1 MDCAVLA
8 SRLTASLGL
17 DQPPVTLTF
26 LAAPPEGMAGPPRE
40 VPSACSFWRDAE
52 QAAFYAPAAAHF
64 RCPVG
69 SMVMGFELPPAVQE
83 QLGELTM
90 GMCTDGYVSADEL
103 AQIPTGETTPAGIAY
118 APLAQ
123 CAELPDVALLLVT
136 ARQAML
142 WNEAAGTAAWTSPS
156 PITTGRPGCAAL
168 PLAIGQG
175 RPAISF
181 GCAGL
186 RTFTGI
192 GDDRLLIAVPGSFLP
207 TVADALEQTL
217 AANARMLAQYEDAR
231 DSLATG

>member
-83 QLGELTM
+83 QLGELT
-90 GMCTDGYVSADEL
+90 
-103 AQIPTGETTPAGIAY
+103 I
-118 APLAQ
+118 
-123 CAELPDVALLLVT
+123 T